1 MSALEVRGLTR
12 RYGTRVAV
20 DSLTLNVEPG
30 DVYGFLGPNGAGK
43 TTALRCILGLIR
55 PHAGEIAIFGET
67 HPVRRRRHVGAMVE
81 TPNFHEWLSG
91 KANLELACAYAGLD
105 VGVVPDALAR
115 VGLADRGDDAVK
127 GYSLGMRQR
136 LGLAR
141 AILGGPKLLLLD
153 EPTNG
158 MDPQG
163 MRDVRELIQS
173 LARTD
178 GLTVLVSSHLL
189 YEVESLA
196 TRVGIL
202 RSGRLIA
209 EGDVRELLDGPASK
223 AEIGSPDMA
232 ALGAALAELPG
243 VTVDGPGEP
252 GRLAVSLGEMSVVEL
267 NKALVERGVPVS
279 ALAGRGRSLEDLFLS
294 LTGGA

>member
-12 RYGTRVAV
+12 RYGARVAL
-20 DSLTLNVEPG
+20 DGLNLNVEPG
-30 DVYGFLGPNGAGK
+30 DIYGFLGPNGAGK

-55 PHAGEIAIFGET
+55 PNAGDVAIFGET
-67 HPVRRRRHVGAMVE
+67 HPVKRREHVGAMVE
-81 TPNFHEWLSG
+81 TPNFHDWMSG
-91 KANLELACAYAGLD
+91 RANLEIACAYAGLD
-105 VGVVPDALAR
+105 KGVVPGALDR
-115 VGLADRGDDAVK
+115 VGLADRAEDEVR

-178 GLTVLVSSHLL
+178 KLTVVVSSHLL
-189 YEVESLA
+189 YEVEALA

-202 RSGRLIA
+202 RTGKLIA
-209 EGDVRELLDGPASK
+209 EGDVRELLAGPDAK
-223 AEIGSPDMA
+223 VEVGGPDMA
-232 ALGAALAELPG
+232 ALGAALAEIPG
-243 VTVDGPGEP
+243 AIVEGDGEA
-252 GRLAVSLGEMSVVEL
+252 GRISVSLDGISVADL
-267 NKALVERGVPVS
+267 NTALVGRGVAVD

-294 LTGGA
+294 LTGDA